1 MAADLNPDWLS
12 CLPSSWSYG
21 VTRDGRIFFIN
32 EEAKS
37 TTWLHPVTG
46 EAVITGHRKT
56 PDLPTGWEEGYTF
69 EGARCFINH
78 NERKVTCKH
87 PVSGL
92 PSQDNCIFV
101 VNEQPKAP
109 EQAPSEES
117 DRVKKERPMSTMSEA
132 SNYTGG
138 SDYSTY
144 PGSSPATRPS
154 RSYKKVHNFGKRS
167 NSIKRNPNAPAVKSN
182 WLYKQDSTGMKLWK
196 KRWFV
201 LSDMCLFYYR
211 DEKEEGI
218 LGSIL
223 LPSFHISML
232 SVDDH
237 ISRKYAFKA
246 THSNMRTYYFCT
258 DTAKDMESW
267 MKVMTDAALVH
278 TEPIRR
284 LDKLKVDRCCP
295 QEVNNILN
303 HNRVLTRPEIQNNER
318 NLEPRQPS
326 ITRSMDRTD
335 GDRKHK
341 DPEKHTL
348 QRERER
354 YTLQKDGERYS
365 LQKDGVS
372 YTLQRDG
379 ERYLLQKDGER
390 YALQKDGERYSLQ
403 KDGGERY
410 SVPKDV
416 QMEKY
421 APQKDGEKYMLQK
434 DGERYALQKEG
445 ERYTLQKDGQK
456 YNLQK
461 GVERQTSMTEKDRS
475 DRYGTLDERQKY
487 KTLREGSKC
496 GTVRDGEKHGTLDK
510 YGTLR
515 EVDKYGT
522 LREGNKY
529 GFQRDGS
536 AERPLTKINSIKLQP
551 AQAAAIAAAVT
562 ASRQVQVSQHM
573 APHQVNGSGER
584 AGDHSPGEVVGT
596 LGRGA
601 GKAQDPPQNQTHNQQ
616 AQEPEKSLTRTNSM
630 RQLENWVRTQRT
642 QEDDD
647 TRSITSY
654 QTLPRNMPSH
664 HAQIVPRYPEG
675 YRTLPRNML
684 SRPESIC
691 SVAGSVYDRALA
703 PTSNSDKRRSMRDDT
718 MWQLYEWQQRQAFSR
733 QGPPPPGHYGT
744 LPSPKTMGNISEHQ
758 GVAHSIPTSP
768 SHGSLALYHTFSPP
782 GQHRRD
788 NPPGSTRS
796 EVSSPVFRGDQ
807 TMTVDCRHRTHLTK
821 YNYPPDRRS
830 MPAVIPVQ
838 TITPQSL
845 QGKTPEELTLLLIKL
860 RRQQAELNSIREH
873 TVAQLMILSMDG
885 PNAKSEVLSHH
896 LQRNLMYLESQ
907 TKDNEPL
914 IFMIHTMIENSAPR
928 PQLYHQISP
937 EDYKDNSYSHQRPE
951 DIDID
956 TKLSRLCEQDQVV
969 RTQEE
974 KLQQLHR
981 EKHTL
986 ETALLSAS
994 QEIEQSSDNPAAVQS
1009 LIQQRDVLQNG
1020 LLSTCRELARVNTEL
1035 ERSWREYD
1043 KMESGVSLAKTN
1055 LLEQLEA
1062 LGSPQ
1067 TEPPSQQHVQIQK
1080 ELWRIQDVME
1090 ALAKNKPQRTTDTG
1104 FLGSKPISNLQKNEP
1119 VTLFRSLCSLTE
1131 GDRQPPRP
1139 PLPQSYGS
1147 TERPPA
1153 VPPLPSPSGAR
1164 PPPHTSKHG
1173 QRNGTH
1179 SSQGPDYRL
1188 YKSEPELTTVAEEVD
1203 DNNGEDNDRL
1213 QTGLTT
1219 DKEPPATK
1227 VPLGVPVYPVGI
1239 VPPRT
1244 KSPMS
1249 PPESCT
1255 IASYVTLRKSKK
1267 PDPRTERP
1275 HSAVEQTCGPGERE
1289 SGRARMSVEE
1299 QLERIRRHQQASL
1312 REKKRSSSS
1321 ISPSR
1326 SPSFSKENPFIT
1338 QVRLEV
1344 FSTDTQEL
1352 EAALQDLEE
1361 VRDRVTEQ
1369 LERDRTAAVELERDR
1384 GAELELERDRAA
1396 AAAEEEMERGRAAI
1410 EKLERDMTEVAAVV
1424 EQEMAR
1430 TAVAVEEEMARTA
1443 VAVEEELDRAAELE
1457 LERDRA
1463 AVAAAAEEL
1472 ERARAAAEELVRERT
1487 AVSSE
1492 EALDVDK
1499 AALVELEMEITVVEE
1514 ISYRAEEVDVIP
1526 VPRLSE
1532 EQPQPRTESSN
1543 MDTEVSETQMM
1554 VISDQGVKPLY
1565 VQYLIP
1571 GQHRQQGER
1580 EAERRNT
1587 HTPNTFIPHNSLP
1600 AAVSEALTPE
1610 PEKDVMQSEVMQ
1622 GEAPEHETQGNNIDI
1637 SYELPVEGAKL
1648 NNLMAVKSLPFPP
1661 KSSSS
1666 PASPPQLTDGSHFMC
1681 V

>member
-21 VTRDGRIFFIN
+21 VARDGRIFFIN

-46 EAVITGHRKT
+46 EAVITGHRTT

-101 VNEQPKAP
+101 VNEHVTSAKLVHPVTDPVTVNPVTVHPVTDPVTVNPVTVNPVTVNPVTVNPLTHPVTDPVSNRPKAP

-117 DRVKKERPMSTMSEA
+117 DPVKKERPMSTMSQA

-237 ISRKYAFKA
+237 VSRKYAFKA

-354 YTLQKDGERYS
+354 YTLQRDGERYS

-410 SVPKDV
+410 SAPKDV

-421 APQKDGEKYMLQK
+421 APQKDGEKYLVQK

-456 YNLQK
+456 YNLQR

-496 GTVRDGEKHGTLDK
+496 GTLRDGEKHGTLDK

-573 APHQVNGSGER
+573 APPQVNGSGER
-584 AGDHSPGEVVGT
+584 AGDQSPGEVVGT
-596 LGRGA
+596 MGRGA
-601 GKAQDPPQNQTHNQQ
+601 GKAQDLPPNQTQNQQ

-664 HAQIVPRYPEG
+664 RAQIVPRYPEG

-691 SVAGSVYDRALA
+691 SVAGSIYDRALA
-703 PTSNSDKRRSMRDDT
+703 PTSNADKRRSMRDDT

-758 GVAHSIPTSP
+758 GVAPSIPTSP
-768 SHGSLALYHTFSPP
+768 SHGSLALYHTFSPL

-796 EVSSPVFRGDQ
+796 EVSSPIFRGDQ
-807 TMTVDCRHRTHLTK
+807 TMTIDCRHRTHLTK

-830 MPAVIPVQ
+830 MPAGIPVQ

-845 QGKTPEELTLLLIKL
+845 QGKT
-860 RRQQAELNSIREH
+860 
-873 TVAQLMILSMDG
+873 
-885 PNAKSEVLSHH
+885 
-896 LQRNLMYLESQ
+896 
-907 TKDNEPL
+907 
-914 IFMIHTMIENSAPR
+914 
-928 PQLYHQISP
+928 ISP

-981 EKHTL
+981 EKNTL

-1067 TEPPSQQHVQIQK
+1067 TEPPSQQHVHIQK

-1104 FLGSKPISNLQKNEP
+1104 FLGSKPISNLQKNE
-1119 VTLFRSLCSLTE
+1119 
-1131 GDRQPPRP
+1131 
-1139 PLPQSYGS
+1139 
-1147 TERPPA
+1147 
-1153 VPPLPSPSGAR
+1153 
-1164 PPPHTSKHG
+1164 
-1173 QRNGTH
+1173 
-1179 SSQGPDYRL
+1179 QGPDYRL

-1203 DNNGEDNDRL
+1203 DNNGEDNDKDRL
-1213 QTGLTT
+1213 QAGLTT
-1219 DKEPPATK
+1219 DKEPAATK

-1255 IASYVTLRKSKK
+1255 IASYVTLRKGKK

-1326 SPSFSKENPFIT
+1326 SPSFSKENPFVT

-1361 VRDRVTEQ
+1361 VRGRVTEH
-1369 LERDRTAAVELERDR
+1369 LERDR
-1384 GAELELERDRAA
+1384 GAELELQRDRAA

-1430 TAVAVEEEMARTA
+1430 TAVAVEEE
-1443 VAVEEELDRAAELE
+1443 LDRAAELE

-1472 ERARAAAEELVRERT
+1472 ERARAAAEELVRGRT
-1487 AVSSE
+1487 AVSPE
-1492 EALDVDK
+1492 EALDIDT

-1532 EQPQPRTESSN
+1532 EEPQPRTESSS
-1543 MDTEVSETQMM
+1543 MDTEVSETQVM

-1571 GQHRQQGER
+1571 GQHQQQGER
-1580 EAERRNT
+1580 ETERRNT
-1587 HTPNTFIPHNSLP
+1587 HTPNTLIPHNSLP

-1610 PEKDVMQSEVMQ
+1610 LEEDMMQSEVMQ
-1622 GEAPEHETQGNNIDI
+1622 GEAPEHETQGNNINI
-1637 SYELPVEGAKL
+1637 SYELPVEDAKL
-1648 NNLMAVKSLPFPP
+1648 NNNLMAVKSLPFPP
-1661 KSSSS
+1661 QSSSS
-1666 PASPPQLTDGSHFMC
+1666 PSPPSPPQLTDGSHFMC